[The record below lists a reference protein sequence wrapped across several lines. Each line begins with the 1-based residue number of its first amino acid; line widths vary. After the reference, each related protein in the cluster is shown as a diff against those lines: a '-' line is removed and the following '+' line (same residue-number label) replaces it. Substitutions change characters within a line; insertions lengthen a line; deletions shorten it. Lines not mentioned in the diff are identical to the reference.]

1 MSPDEPAGITAPVTA
16 RMSAQTRVMRRARSS
31 TPQTPGR
38 KPPRYPNVCL
48 LYTAR
53 VAVSLPVFLTGTV
66 MFEVSST
73 SHLSKAAQYE
83 ELLAQAR
90 ALLTG
95 ETDWI
100 ANAANFS
107 ALVFHSLSDL
117 NWAGFYFHDGR
128 ELVVGPFQGKPACV
142 RIPLGKGVCGT
153 AAQTRETQVVRDV
166 HAFAGHIACDSASQS
181 EIVVPLV
188 APDGTLIG
196 VWDVDSPVVARFDE
210 EDAKGME
217 ALCAMFI
224 EAALPRGA

>member
-1 MSPDEPAGITAPVTA
+1 
-16 RMSAQTRVMRRARSS
+16 
-31 TPQTPGR
+31 
-38 KPPRYPNVCL
+38 
-48 LYTAR
+48 
-53 VAVSLPVFLTGTV
+53 
-66 MFEVSST
+66 MFEVSSSSS
-73 SHLSKAAQYE
+73 SHLPKAAQYE
-83 ELLAQAR
+83 ALVAQAR
-90 ALLTG
+90 SLLAG

-107 ALVFHSLSDL
+107 AFVFHSLGDL

-142 RIPLGKGVCGT
+142 RIALGKGVCGT
-153 AAQTRETQVVRDV
+153 AAQTRQTQVVRDV
-166 HAFAGHIACDSASQS
+166 HEFPGHIACDSASQS

-217 ALCAMFI
+217 ALCAVFI
-224 EAALPRGA
+224 EAALPRAASGS